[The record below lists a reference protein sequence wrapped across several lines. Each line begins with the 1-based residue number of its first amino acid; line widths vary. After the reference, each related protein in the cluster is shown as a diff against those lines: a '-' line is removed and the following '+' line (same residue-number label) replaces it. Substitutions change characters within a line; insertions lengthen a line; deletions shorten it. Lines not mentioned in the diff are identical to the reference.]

1 MKKTMI
7 VSVLLIA
14 GIAGLTGCGKEKK
27 SVATAALDPAN
38 MDVSVKPGND
48 FYRYSNG
55 GWIKNNPLKAE
66 YSRYGIFDKM
76 YNENLEQLRTIV
88 EEAKT
93 MDQTPGG
100 IPQKISTLYQLG
112 MDSVRLNTQGIDPIR
127 EHLAQIAA
135 VKDGNEFSKMV
146 ATMHKEGIFPY
157 FVTMVD
163 ADEKNSAINIAMLN
177 QGGLGMGDRD
187 YYLATDKDTKAIK
200 EAYKIY
206 VQKLF
211 TLAGYDTKEAEKA
224 AHAVLKIEDKIANA
238 SYSREVLRDSYKNY
252 NKMTAQEWQKGNNI
266 LDWTTYFET
275 LNMPMTNDIVI
286 KQKDFFNDLGVAM
299 ADVNLDEQKA
309 YLAYNLINE
318 AAPYLSDE
326 LVNANFDFFGR
337 TMTGSE
343 ELQPRWK
350 RALTTTDS
358 ALSEAIGQLYVEKHF
373 PASSKEKMLELV
385 SNLQGAL
392 SKRINE
398 LAWMSNETKARAQ
411 EKLSTFNVKVGYPDT
426 WRDYTA
432 LDIKEDSY
440 WANILRS
447 NLFEMDYM
455 FSQAGK
461 PVDKNKWFMS
471 PQTINAYYNPT
482 TNEICF
488 PAGILQPPFFNPEA
502 DDAVNYGAI
511 GVVIGHEMTH
521 GFDDQGRN
529 YDKDGNMNDWWTA
542 DDAAKFKERT
552 DVLVNQYNA
561 IEVAP
566 GVYANGSFTLG
577 ENIADQGGLIV
588 SRLAYENSLKG
599 TERPQAIDG
608 LSDVE
613 RFYISYATIWAQSIR
628 PEEILRLTK
637 MDPHSLGEW
646 RVNAALRNIE
656 EFYTTFGVV
665 EGDQMYLAP
674 ENRVIVW

>member
-27 SVATAALDPAN
+27 SIATAALDPAN

-66 YSRYGIFDKM
+66 YSRYGIFDKLH
-76 YNENLEQLRTIV
+76 NDNLEQLRTIV

-100 IPQKISTLYQLG
+100 IPQKITTMYQLG

-127 EHLAQIAA
+127 EHLAQITA
-135 VKDGNEFSKMV
+135 VKDNKEFSKMV

-163 ADEKNSAINIAMLN
+163 ADEKNSAMNIAILN

-200 EAYKIY
+200 EAYKTY
-206 VQKLF
+206 VQNLF
-211 TLAGYDTKEAEKA
+211 TLAGYDAKDAEKA

-252 NKMTAQEWQKGNNI
+252 NKMTAQEWKGNNV

-337 TMTGSE
+337 KMTGSE

-350 RALTTTDS
+350 RALITTDD
-358 ALSEAIGQLYVEKHF
+358 ALSEAIGQLYVQKYF

-392 SKRINE
+392 SERINE
-398 LAWMSNETKARAQ
+398 LAWMSDETKARAQ

-432 LDIKEDSY
+432 LNIKEDSY

-461 PVDKNKWFMS
+461 PVDKSKWLMS
-471 PQTINAYYNPT
+471 PQTVNAYYNPT

-502 DDAVNYGAI
+502 DDAVNYGSI

-552 DVLVNQYNA
+552 DVLVNQFNA

-588 SRLAYENSLKG
+588 SRLAYEKSLNGK
-599 TERPQAIDG
+599 ERPQAIDG

-613 RFYISYATIWAQSIR
+613 RFYIAYATVWAQSIR

-646 RVNAALRNIE
+646 RVNATLRNIE
-656 EFYTTFGVV
+656 DFYTTFGIV

-674 ENRVIVW
+674 ENRVNVW

>member
-163 ADEKNSAINIAMLN
+163 ADEKNSAMNIAMLN

-392 SKRINE
+392 SERINE

>member
-392 SKRINE
+392 SERINE

>member
-385 SNLQGAL
+385 NNLQGAL
-392 SKRINE
+392 SERINE

-566 GVYANGSFTLG
+566 SVYANGSFTLG